1 MKTTEELKNLLYKNE
16 TVADAAP
23 DAIAAAQDF
32 CEGYKTFLDNAKTER
47 EATAYSEKLLT
58 AAGYQKFVPGT
69 NYAPGTKVYTI
80 NREKCVLAATIGTKN
95 LEEGFHLNIAH
106 IDSPR
111 LDLRPVPVFEK
122 TGIGYLRT
130 HYYGGVRK
138 YQWPTI
144 PLALHGVIYRA
155 DGTKVNVCIG
165 EKDDDPVFCITDLLP
180 HLGAKQSAKTLAEGI
195 TAEDLN
201 VIIASLPIEDK
212 DAEQRVKLNV
222 LGMLNEAYGITE
234 RDFTRAEIEVVPA
247 AKARDVGFDRSMIGA
262 YGHDDRVDAYPALL
276 AEIETKDPVH
286 TTICVLTDKE
296 EIGSDGVTGMQS
308 MYVFHFMQLLC
319 RAAGQDDIL
328 AFRNSVCLSAD
339 VTAAFDPSWASAFEK
354 QNGTYAGRGIA
365 IFKYTG
371 SRGKSSASDAN
382 AELLGDITRM
392 LDANNVAWQIGEM
405 GRLDLGG
412 GGTIAKYV
420 ANRGIKVLD
429 LGVPVLS
436 MHSPFEVIHKTD
448 LYMAYRAFSVFCQ
461 SAD

>member
-1 MKTTEELKNLLYKNE
+1 MTAGGRLFAVGEAAASHGVYRPGGTALNAGQVGSTRAAQYIAARCRGDASAGFDAAASAALAEMAAL
-16 TVADAAP
+16 ADACRA
-23 DAIAAAQDF
+23 DTGNVRALWQHAAEEMSRCGAAIRDPAQIRAYGKQVEAQLADF
-32 CEGYKTFLDNAKTER
+32 AQTVKAGSRTELAMLYR
-47 EATAYSEKLLT
+47 LRDMLLSQRAYLT
-58 AAGYQKFVPGT
+58 AMT
-69 NYAPGTKVYTI
+69 DYT
-80 NREKCVLAATIGTKN
+80 
-95 LEEGFHLNIAH
+95 AH
-106 IDSPR
+106 GGKSR
-111 LDLRPVPVFEK
+111 GSALYTDL
-122 TGIGYLRT
+122 T
-130 HYYGGVRK
+130 GGVK
-138 YQWPTI
+138 PFAQLPDTFTF
-144 PLALHGVIYRA
+144 ALDRA
-155 DGTKVNVCIG
+155 
-165 EKDDDPVFCITDLLP
+165 
-180 HLGAKQSAKTLAEGI
+180 
-195 TAEDLN
+195 
-201 VIIASLPIEDK
+201 
-212 DAEQRVKLNV
+212 
-222 LGMLNEAYGITE
+222 
-234 RDFTRAEIEVVPA
+234 
-247 AKARDVGFDRSMIGA
+247 MIGA

-339 VTAAFDPSWASAFEK
+339 VTAAYDPSWASAFEK

-429 LGVPVLS
+429 MGVPVLS

-448 LYMAYRAFSVFCQ
+448 LYMAYRTFSVFCQ